1 MREPRAG
8 LTTRS
13 WTGPVWGFGGAE
25 RGWEVRAGGRKGWEE
40 GVRTHL
46 RAPACSPMGDNSPP
60 PAPSPLQVTPSSQ
73 LQEWQSLPS
82 SLRSD
87 ELERSQDALGR
98 EPVWALKSSLTMTS
112 FLQMRPSVEARYG
125 KGDGQPLC

>member
-1 MREPRAG
+1 MRAG
-8 LTTRS
+8 AGASGRS
-13 WTGPVWGFGGAE
+13 DHTELDMASVGVWW
-25 RGWEVRAGGRKGWEE
+25 GWEVRAGGRQGWEE

-98 EPVWALKSSLTMTS
+98 EPV
-112 FLQMRPSVEARYG
+112 
-125 KGDGQPLC
+125 